1 MAFLKE
7 EGISRLDIVSYISH
21 GISKLLPA
29 KTGVPG
35 QGGPSPDEE
44 GEEAP
49 ADPLAQFAVNLNERA
64 RAGDIDPLI
73 GRQSQVERAL
83 HVLARRRK
91 NNPLFVGDAGV
102 GKTAIVEGLAR
113 RIELGE
119 APPAL
124 AGATIYALDMGAM
137 VAGTRYRGDF
147 EERFKAVLKALAEKD
162 NAIVFID
169 ELHTIVGAGAASG
182 GAMDASNLI
191 KPALANGKLRC
202 IGTTTHKEYRSY
214 IEKDRAL
221 ARRFQAIEVDEPSIE
236 DTIKVLTGLREQ
248 YEEFHGVSYT
258 NKSLRAA
265 AELSARYLNDRR
277 LPDKAID
284 LIDEAGAAT
293 KLKKGKIKGT
303 RRRVRS
309 RDIETVLATMARIP
323 PRRVEADDRERLAN
337 LDGEL
342 KGKIYGQDPAVERVA
357 QAIKMNRAGL
367 GLPNR
372 PIGSFLFA
380 GPTGVG
386 KTELAKQLAET
397 LGVQFL
403 RFDMSEYMERHTVS
417 RLIGAPPGYVGFDQG
432 GLLTDAIHQN
442 PHAVLLLD
450 EIEKAHPDLFNLL
463 LQVMDHGALTDN
475 NGRKSDFR
483 HVILIM
489 TSNVGARELSR
500 RMPGFG
506 TGGEERFGD
515 TDEAFRRMFSP
526 EFRNRLDAKVDFA
539 PLDPAVMSRIVD
551 KFIGRAVGAA
561 GREEGQDRPDRSGPR
576 LSGQEGLRPAQRRAP
591 AGARHPGRGQAAA
604 DRRAAVRQAGRR
616 RHRPDRR
623 RRRQDHVRDRRRLR
637 PVPPRR
643 ARRITASGSSSPI
656 AARGTA
662 PAGRRRRTGRP
673 VRLPTA
679 PPRLIAITSSALPGG
694 AQAGGDGGGH
704 QLDGGAPEHPERH
717 PVEQLQQDQRRR
729 RARDRRSQPAHGAGD
744 EGRRQQAV
752 QAEPAVQPVKV
763 QQRQHL
769 GGDADR
775 VGQPPRQRPQAQVA
789 QEHAQ
794 EHVVGGHARPVQR
807 AGNQQQAQP
816 AVVQQGAHVGHPWS
830 RGALA
835 GAAQLQGCDE
845 GAAQPDPHR
854 HRNQRPD
861 RRTQPRWIS
870 TPTVMHAQT
879 KPTEP
884 HWRSRP

>member
-1 MAFLKE
+1 MSMLSPELETAIRHALDDATKRGHEFSGLEHLLLALMVDDKTSDVIKHCGGSIARLIKKLEKFLDEEVKPLPEEDRDRAQPTLAFARVVQRAVNHVLGAGKEQANGPNVLVALFSEPESNVVAFLKE
-7 EGISRLDIVSYISH
+7 EGISRLDVVSYISH

-35 QGGPSPDEE
+35 DGGAPDDDESDE
-44 GEEAP
+44 PP

-64 RAGDIDPLI
+64 RAGEIDPLI
-73 GRQSQVERAL
+73 GRKSQIERAL

-119 APPAL
+119 APAAL

-221 ARRFQAIEVDEPSIE
+221 ARRFQPIEVEEPSIE
-236 DTIKVLTGLREQ
+236 ETIKVLSGLRDR

-258 NKSLRAA
+258 DKSLRAA
-265 AELSARYLNDRR
+265 AELSSRYLNDRR

-284 LIDEAGAAT
+284 LIDEAGAAA
-293 KLKKGKIKGT
+293 KLKKGKIKGVK
-303 RRRVRS
+303 RRVRS
-309 RDIETVLATMARIP
+309 KDIEVVLATMARIP
-323 PRRVEADDRERLAN
+323 ARTVEADDRERLAN
-337 LDGEL
+337 LEGEL
-342 KGKIYGQDPAVERVA
+342 KAKIYGQDSAVERVA

-367 GLPNR
+367 GLPQR
-372 PIGSFLFA
+372 PIGAFVFA

-463 LQVMDHGALTDN
+463 LQVMDHGSLTDN

-483 HVILIM
+483 HVVLIM

-506 TGGEERFGD
+506 AAGDERFGD
-515 TDEAFRRMFSP
+515 TDEAFKRMFSP

-539 PLDPAVMSRIVD
+539 PLDPKVMGQIVD
-551 KFIGRAVGAA
+551 KFITELGTQLAERKVKIELSPAARAYLAKKGY
-561 GREEGQDRPDRSGPR
+561 DPMN
-576 LSGQEGLRPAQRRAP
+576 
-591 AGARHPGRGQAAA
+591 GARPLGRVIQ
-604 DRRAAVRQAGRR
+604 DEIK
-616 RHRPDRR
+616 RPLTDEM
-623 RRRQDHVRDRRRLR
+623 LFGKL
-637 PVPPRR
+637 
-643 ARRITASGSSSPI
+643 ASG
-656 AARGTA
+656 GT
-662 PAGRRRRTGRP
+662 
-673 VRLPTA
+673 VRV
-679 PPRLIAITSSALPGG
+679 
-694 AQAGGDGGGH
+694 D
-704 QLDGGAPEHPERH
+704 
-717 PVEQLQQDQRRR
+717 V
-729 RARDRRSQPAHGAGD
+729 
-744 EGRRQQAV
+744 
-752 QAEPAVQPVKV
+752 AEEKV
-763 QQRQHL
+763 TFAFST
-769 GGDADR
+769 DK
-775 VGQPPRQRPQAQVA
+775 
-789 QEHAQ
+789 
-794 EHVVGGHARPVQR
+794 
-807 AGNQQQAQP
+807 
-816 AVVQQGAHVGHPWS
+816 
-830 RGALA
+830 ALA
-835 GAAQLQGCDE
+835 
-845 GAAQPDPHR
+845 PV
-854 HRNQRPD
+854 N
-861 RRTQPRWIS
+861 
-870 TPTVMHAQT
+870 
-879 KPTEP
+879 
-884 HWRSRP
+884 

>member
-1 MAFLKE
+1 LETAIRRALDDATDRGHEFSGLEHLLLALLADDKTAEVIKHCGGSLGRLDKKLEDFLEKQVKPLPEDERERAQPTLAFARVVQRAVNHVLGAGKQQASGPNVLVALFSEPESHAVAFLKE
-7 EGISRLDIVSYISH
+7 EGISRLDVVSYISH

-35 QGGPSPDEE
+35 QGGSAAEDEGDE
-44 GEEAP
+44 VP

-64 RAGDIDPLI
+64 RAGEIDPLI
-73 GRQSQVERAL
+73 GRQSQIERAL

-124 AGATIYALDMGAM
+124 SGATIYALDMGAL

-147 EERFKAVLKALAEKD
+147 EERFKAVLKALAEKE

-236 DTIKVLTGLREQ
+236 DTIKVLSGLRDR
-248 YEEFHGVSYT
+248 YEEFHGVTYT
-258 NKSLRAA
+258 PKSLRAA

-284 LIDEAGAAT
+284 LIDEAGAAA

-303 RRRVRS
+303 RRQVRS
-309 RDIETVLATMARIP
+309 RDIETVVATMARIP

-337 LDGEL
+337 LEGEL
-342 KGKIYGQDPAVERVA
+342 KAKIFGQNPAVERVA

-372 PIGSFLFA
+372 PIGSFVFA

-463 LQVMDHGALTDN
+463 LQVMDHGSLTDN

-506 TGGEERFGD
+506 LGADERFGD
-515 TDEAFRRMFSP
+515 TDEAFKRMFSP

-539 PLDPAVMSRIVD
+539 PLEPAVMGRIVD
-551 KFIGRAVGAA
+551 KFIAELAEQLAEKKVKI
-561 GREEGQDRPDRSGPR
+561 ELTE
-576 LSGQEGLRPAQRRAP
+576 
-591 AGARHPGRGQAAA
+591 GARAYLAKKGYDPLNGARPLGRVIQ
-604 DRRAAVRQAGRR
+604 DEIK
-616 RHRPDRR
+616 RPLTDE
-623 RRRQDHVRDRRRLR
+623 LLF
-637 PVPPRR
+637 
-643 ARRITASGSSSPI
+643 GE
-656 AARGTA
+656 
-662 PAGRRRRTGRP
+662 
-673 VRLPTA
+673 L
-679 PPRLIAITSSALPGG
+679 
-694 AQAGGDGGGH
+694 AGGGTVRVDAT
-704 QLDGGAPEHPERH
+704 D
-717 PVEQLQQDQRRR
+717 D
-729 RARDRRSQPAHGAGD
+729 
-744 EGRRQQAV
+744 
-752 QAEPAVQPVKV
+752 KV
-763 QQRQHL
+763 TFTT
-769 GGDADR
+769 G
-775 VGQPPRQRPQAQVA
+775 
-789 QEHAQ
+789 
-794 EHVVGGHARPVQR
+794 
-807 AGNQQQAQP
+807 
-816 AVVQQGAHVGHPWS
+816 
-830 RGALA
+830 
-835 GAAQLQGCDE
+835 
-845 GAAQPDPHR
+845 
-854 HRNQRPD
+854 
-861 RRTQPRWIS
+861 T
-870 TPTVMHAQT
+870 
-879 KPTEP
+879 
-884 HWRSRP
+884 

>member
-1 MAFLKE
+1 MSMLSPELETAIRHALDDATERGHEFSGLEHLLLALMVDEKTSDVVKHCGGSISRLVSKLEQFLDKEIKPLPEEDRERAQPTLAFARVVQRAVNHVLGAGKAQATGANVLVAFYGESESNAVAFLKE
-7 EGISRLDIVSYISH
+7 EGISRLDVVSYISH

-35 QGGPSPDEE
+35 DGQEASDEE
-44 GEEAP
+44 DNEPP

-64 RAGDIDPLI
+64 RAGEIDPLI
-73 GRQSQVERAL
+73 GRQTQIERAL

-119 APPAL
+119 APAAL
-124 AGATIYALDMGAM
+124 AGAVIYALDMGAM

-147 EERFKAVLKALAEKD
+147 EERFKAVIKALGEKE

-221 ARRFQAIEVDEPSIE
+221 ARRFQAIEVEEPTIDE
-236 DTIKVLTGLREQ
+236 TVKVLTGLRQ
-248 YEEFHGVSYT
+248 RYEEFHGVTYT
-258 NKSLRAA
+258 DKSLRAA
-265 AELSARYLNDRR
+265 AELSSRYLNDRR

-284 LIDEAGAAT
+284 LIDEAGAAA
-293 KLKKGKIKGT
+293 KLKKSKIKGT
-303 RRRVRS
+303 KRRVRS
-309 RDIETVLATMARIP
+309 KDIEVVLATMARIP
-323 PRRVEADDRERLAN
+323 PRRVEADDRERLAS
-337 LDGEL
+337 LEADL
-342 KGKIYGQDPAVERVA
+342 KAKIYGQDKAVERVA

-367 GLPNR
+367 GLPQR
-372 PIGSFLFA
+372 PIGAFVFA

-483 HVILIM
+483 HVVLIM

-506 TGGEERFGD
+506 LAGDERFGD
-515 TDEAFRRMFSP
+515 TDEAFKRMFSP

-539 PLDPAVMSRIVD
+539 PLDPAIMGRIVD
-551 KFIGRAVGAA
+551 KFIAELGAQLIERKVKIELSEAARAYLAKKGYDPMNGARPLGRVIQDEIKRPLTDEMLFGKLASGGSV
-561 GREEGQDRPDRSGPR
+561 RVDVEGQGATEKVTFAFGP
-576 LSGQEGLRPAQRRAP
+576 A
-591 AGARHPGRGQAAA
+591 
-604 DRRAAVRQAGRR
+604 
-616 RHRPDRR
+616 
-623 RRRQDHVRDRRRLR
+623 
-637 PVPPRR
+637 
-643 ARRITASGSSSPI
+643 
-656 AARGTA
+656 
-662 PAGRRRRTGRP
+662 
-673 VRLPTA
+673 
-679 PPRLIAITSSALPGG
+679 
-694 AQAGGDGGGH
+694 
-704 QLDGGAPEHPERH
+704 
-717 PVEQLQQDQRRR
+717 
-729 RARDRRSQPAHGAGD
+729 
-744 EGRRQQAV
+744 
-752 QAEPAVQPVKV
+752 
-763 QQRQHL
+763 
-769 GGDADR
+769 
-775 VGQPPRQRPQAQVA
+775 
-789 QEHAQ
+789 
-794 EHVVGGHARPVQR
+794 
-807 AGNQQQAQP
+807 
-816 AVVQQGAHVGHPWS
+816 
-830 RGALA
+830 
-835 GAAQLQGCDE
+835 
-845 GAAQPDPHR
+845 
-854 HRNQRPD
+854 
-861 RRTQPRWIS
+861 
-870 TPTVMHAQT
+870 
-879 KPTEP
+879 
-884 HWRSRP
+884 

>member
-1 MAFLKE
+1 MSMLSPELETAIRHALDDATNRGHEFSGLEHLLLALMVDEKTSDVIKHCGGSIARLIGKLENFLDKEITPLPEDDRERAQPTLAFARVVQRAVNHVLGAGKSQANGANVLVALFAEPESNAVAFLKE
-7 EGISRLDIVSYISH
+7 EGISRLDVVSYISH

-35 QGGPSPDEE
+35 DGDDDGDDHAD
-44 GEEAP
+44 EAP

-64 RAGDIDPLI
+64 RAGEIDPLI
-73 GRQSQVERAL
+73 GRQSQIERAL

-113 RIELGE
+113 KIELGE

-124 AGATIYALDMGAM
+124 AGAVIYALDMGAM

-147 EERFKAVLKALAEKD
+147 EERFKAVIKALGEKE

-221 ARRFQAIEVDEPSIE
+221 ARRFQAIEVEEPSIDE
-236 DTIKVLTGLREQ
+236 TIKVLNGLRER

-258 NKSLRAA
+258 DKSLRAA
-265 AELSARYLNDRR
+265 AELSSRYLNDRR

-284 LIDEAGAAT
+284 LIDEAGAAA
-293 KLKKGKIKGT
+293 KLKKGKGTVKGV

-309 RDIETVLATMARIP
+309 KDIEVVLATMARIP
-323 PRRVEADDRERLAN
+323 PRSVEADDRQRLAS
-337 LDGEL
+337 LESDL
-342 KGKIYGQDPAVERVA
+342 KAKIFGQDSAVERVA

-367 GLPNR
+367 GLPQR
-372 PIGSFLFA
+372 PIGAFVFA

-463 LQVMDHGALTDN
+463 LQVMDHGSLTDN

-483 HVILIM
+483 HVVLIM

-506 TGGEERFGD
+506 AAGDERFGD
-515 TDEAFRRMFSP
+515 TDEAFKRMFSP

-539 PLDPAVMSRIVD
+539 PLDPAIMGRIVD
-551 KFIGRAVGAA
+551 KFIAELGLQLAERKVKIELTEAARAYLAKKGY
-561 GREEGQDRPDRSGPR
+561 DPMN
-576 LSGQEGLRPAQRRAP
+576 
-591 AGARHPGRGQAAA
+591 GARPLGRVIQ
-604 DRRAAVRQAGRR
+604 DEIKRPLTDEMLFGR
-616 RHRPDRR
+616 
-623 RRRQDHVRDRRRLR
+623 L
-637 PVPPRR
+637 
-643 ARRITASGSSSPI
+643 ASGGS
-656 AARGTA
+656 
-662 PAGRRRRTGRP
+662 
-673 VRLPTA
+673 VRVDVA
-679 PPRLIAITSSALPGG
+679 DDKVIFDFG
-694 AQAGGDGGGH
+694 A
-704 QLDGGAPEHPERH
+704 
-717 PVEQLQQDQRRR
+717 
-729 RARDRRSQPAHGAGD
+729 
-744 EGRRQQAV
+744 
-752 QAEPAVQPVKV
+752 
-763 QQRQHL
+763 
-769 GGDADR
+769 
-775 VGQPPRQRPQAQVA
+775 VA
-789 QEHAQ
+789 
-794 EHVVGGHARPVQR
+794 
-807 AGNQQQAQP
+807 
-816 AVVQQGAHVGHPWS
+816 
-830 RGALA
+830 
-835 GAAQLQGCDE
+835 
-845 GAAQPDPHR
+845 
-854 HRNQRPD
+854 
-861 RRTQPRWIS
+861 
-870 TPTVMHAQT
+870 
-879 KPTEP
+879 
-884 HWRSRP
+884 

>member
-1 MAFLKE
+1 MSMLSPELETAIRRALDDATERGHEFSGLEHLLLALLADDKTAEVIKHCGGSLGRLDKKLEEFLDTQVKPLPEDERDRAQPTLAFARVVQRAVNHVLGAGKQQASGPNVLVALFSEPESHAVAFLKE
-7 EGISRLDIVSYISH
+7 EGISRLDVVSYISH

-35 QGGPSPDEE
+35 QGGPPPDEE

-64 RAGDIDPLI
+64 RAGEIDPLI

-124 AGATIYALDMGAM
+124 AGATIYALDMGAL

-147 EERFKAVLKALAEKD
+147 EERFKAVIKALGEKE

-221 ARRFQAIEVDEPSIE
+221 ARRFQPIEVEEPSIE
-236 DTIKVLTGLREQ
+236 DTIKVLSGLRER

-258 NKSLRAA
+258 PKSLRAA

-284 LIDEAGAAT
+284 LIDEAGAAA
-293 KLKKGKIKGT
+293 KLKKGKIKGS
-303 RRRVRS
+303 RRQVRS
-309 RDIETVLATMARIP
+309 RDIETVVATIARIP

-337 LDGEL
+337 LEGEL
-342 KGKIYGQDPAVERVA
+342 KAKIFGQNRAVERVA

-372 PIGSFLFA
+372 PIGSFVFA

-432 GLLTDAIHQN
+432 GLLTDAIHQS

-463 LQVMDHGALTDN
+463 LQVMDHGSLTDN

-506 TGGEERFGD
+506 VGADERFGD
-515 TDEAFRRMFSP
+515 TDEAFKRMFSP

-539 PLDPAVMSRIVD
+539 PLDPAVMGRIVD
-551 KFIGRAVGAA
+551 KFVGELATQLAEKKVKIELTDAA
-561 GREEGQDRPDRSGPR
+561 RTYLAKKGYDP
-576 LSGQEGLRPAQRRAP
+576 LN
-591 AGARHPGRGQAAA
+591 GARPLGRVIQ
-604 DRRAAVRQAGRR
+604 DEVK
-616 RHRPDRR
+616 RPLTDE
-623 RRRQDHVRDRRRLR
+623 LLF
-637 PVPPRR
+637 
-643 ARRITASGSSSPI
+643 GK
-656 AARGTA
+656 
-662 PAGRRRRTGRP
+662 
-673 VRLPTA
+673 L
-679 PPRLIAITSSALPGG
+679 
-694 AQAGGDGGGH
+694 AGGGTVRVD
-704 QLDGGAPEHPERH
+704 
-717 PVEQLQQDQRRR
+717 
-729 RARDRRSQPAHGAGD
+729 
-744 EGRRQQAV
+744 AV
-752 QAEPAVQPVKV
+752 DDKITFVT
-763 QQRQHL
+763 
-769 GGDADR
+769 G
-775 VGQPPRQRPQAQVA
+775 
-789 QEHAQ
+789 
-794 EHVVGGHARPVQR
+794 
-807 AGNQQQAQP
+807 
-816 AVVQQGAHVGHPWS
+816 
-830 RGALA
+830 
-835 GAAQLQGCDE
+835 
-845 GAAQPDPHR
+845 
-854 HRNQRPD
+854 
-861 RRTQPRWIS
+861 
-870 TPTVMHAQT
+870 
-879 KPTEP
+879 
-884 HWRSRP
+884 

>member
-1 MAFLKE
+1 
-7 EGISRLDIVSYISH
+7 
-21 GISKLLPA
+21 
-29 KTGVPG
+29 
-35 QGGPSPDEE
+35 
-44 GEEAP
+44 
-49 ADPLAQFAVNLNERA
+49 
-64 RAGDIDPLI
+64 
-73 GRQSQVERAL
+73 
-83 HVLARRRK
+83 
-91 NNPLFVGDAGV
+91 
-102 GKTAIVEGLAR
+102 LAR

-124 AGATIYALDMGAM
+124 AGATIYALDMGAL

-221 ARRFQAIEVDEPSIE
+221 ARRFQPIEVDEPSIE
-236 DTIKVLTGLREQ
+236 DTIKVLTGLRDR
-248 YEEFHGVSYT
+248 YEEFHGVTYT
-258 NKSLRAA
+258 PKSLRAA

-284 LIDEAGAAT
+284 LIDEAGAAA
-293 KLKKGKIKGT
+293 KLKKGKIKGA
-303 RRRVRS
+303 RRQVRS
-309 RDIETVLATMARIP
+309 RDIETVVATMARIP

-337 LDGEL
+337 LEGDL
-342 KGKIYGQDPAVERVA
+342 KAKIFGQDPAVERVA

-372 PIGSFLFA
+372 PIGSFVFA

-506 TGGEERFGD
+506 LGADERFGD
-515 TDEAFRRMFSP
+515 TDEAFKRMFSP

-539 PLDPAVMSRIVD
+539 PLDPAVMGRIVD
-551 KFIGRAVGAA
+551 KFIAEMAEQLAEKKVKIELTEAARAYLAKKGY
-561 GREEGQDRPDRSGPR
+561 DP
-576 LSGQEGLRPAQRRAP
+576 LN
-591 AGARHPGRGQAAA
+591 GARPLGRVIQDEIKRPLTDELLFGRLASGGTVRVDAA
-604 DRRAAVRQAGRR
+604 D
-616 RHRPDRR
+616 D
-623 RRRQDHVRDRRRLR
+623 
-637 PVPPRR
+637 
-643 ARRITASGSSSPI
+643 
-656 AARGTA
+656 
-662 PAGRRRRTGRP
+662 
-673 VRLPTA
+673 
-679 PPRLIAITSSALPGG
+679 
-694 AQAGGDGGGH
+694 
-704 QLDGGAPEHPERH
+704 
-717 PVEQLQQDQRRR
+717 
-729 RARDRRSQPAHGAGD
+729 
-744 EGRRQQAV
+744 
-752 QAEPAVQPVKV
+752 KV
-763 QQRQHL
+763 
-769 GGDADR
+769 
-775 VGQPPRQRPQAQVA
+775 
-789 QEHAQ
+789 
-794 EHVVGGHARPVQR
+794 
-807 AGNQQQAQP
+807 
-816 AVVQQGAHVGHPWS
+816 
-830 RGALA
+830 
-835 GAAQLQGCDE
+835 
-845 GAAQPDPHR
+845 
-854 HRNQRPD
+854 
-861 RRTQPRWIS
+861 TF
-870 TPTVMHAQT
+870 
-879 KPTEP
+879 KTEAN
-884 HWRSRP
+884 